1 MVNSKKISMVENPK
15 QSQSCSEIYVIAIAM
30 ENKITSLCGIGSL
43 FRRHF
48 LEAILGVILDV
59 FWRLIG
65 MLIWMLIGM
74 IIVMIIGTLIGTLIV
89 MLISVQNSINF

>member
-48 LEAILGVILDV
+48 LEAILGIVLDV
-59 FWRLIG
+59 FWMLIG
-65 MLIWMLIGM
+65 MLIWMLFGM
-74 IIVMIIGTLIGTLIV
+74 IIVMLIGMLIGTLTG
-89 MLISVQNSINF
+89 MLIGVQNNTKF